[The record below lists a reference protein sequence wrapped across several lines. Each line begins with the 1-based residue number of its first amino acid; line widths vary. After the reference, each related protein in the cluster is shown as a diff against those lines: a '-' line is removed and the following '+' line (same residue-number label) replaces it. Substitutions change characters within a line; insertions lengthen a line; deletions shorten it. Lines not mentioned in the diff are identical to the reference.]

1 MEIALGILVA
11 VVMLLQVG
19 ITVRLC
25 RSDLYTR
32 GQKIAQCAMIW
43 LLPVVGAIVVY
54 TGLRHTDDVP
64 RREPNPEG
72 EHQSLWWTNH
82 DP

>member
-1 MEIALGILVA
+1 MN
-11 VVMLLQVG
+11 
-19 ITVRLC
+19 
-25 RSDLYTR
+25 
-32 GQKIAQCAMIW
+32 W
-43 LLPVVGAIVVY
+43 LLPVVGALVVY
-54 TGLRHTDDVP
+54 VGLRHTDDVP